1 MPPLVHATA
10 LTRAFGSS
18 TAVEGLDLAVDRGE
32 VFGLLGPNGAG
43 KTTTIR
49 MLATLLRPTSGTAR
63 VCGFDVTQHADA
75 VRRRIGYV
83 MQQTFQSGRYLL
95 TGREAVEIEAA
106 LYHVPPRA
114 VRGRAA
120 EVLDVVGLTQHA
132 DRLVMTYSG
141 GMKKRLELAC
151 GLLHRPEVL
160 FLDEPS
166 LGLDVQ
172 SRHAMWDHVR
182 ALRDG
187 GVTVLV
193 ATNYLDEADRI
204 CDRLTIIDHGRA
216 VTTGAPDALKR
227 AVGGD
232 VLLVSTAERERLMQ
246 IVRAAPW
253 AIRVAAPD
261 AVVHVYV
268 QDASVALPALMRLAL
283 DAGIALE
290 RLSYTQPTLD
300 DVFLLH
306 TGRELREAA

>member
-1 MPPLVHATA
+1 
-10 LTRAFGSS
+10 
-18 TAVEGLDLAVDRGE
+18 
-32 VFGLLGPNGAG
+32 
-43 KTTTIR
+43 
-49 MLATLLRPTSGTAR
+49 
-63 VCGFDVTQHADA
+63 
-75 VRRRIGYV
+75 
-83 MQQTFQSGRYLL
+83 
-95 TGREAVEIEAA
+95 
-106 LYHVPPRA
+106 
-114 VRGRAA
+114 
-120 EVLDVVGLTQHA
+120 
-132 DRLVMTYSG
+132 
-141 GMKKRLELAC
+141 
-151 GLLHRPEVL
+151 
-160 FLDEPS
+160 
-166 LGLDVQ
+166 
-172 SRHAMWDHVR
+172 MWDHVR

>member
-1 MPPLVHATA
+1 M
-10 LTRAFGSS
+10 
-18 TAVEGLDLAVDRGE
+18 
-32 VFGLLGPNGAG
+32 
-43 KTTTIR
+43 
-49 MLATLLRPTSGTAR
+49 
-63 VCGFDVTQHADA
+63 
-75 VRRRIGYV
+75 
-83 MQQTFQSGRYLL
+83 
-95 TGREAVEIEAA
+95 
-106 LYHVPPRA
+106 
-114 VRGRAA
+114 
-120 EVLDVVGLTQHA
+120 
-132 DRLVMTYSG
+132 VMTYSG

-182 ALRDG
+182 GLRDG
-187 GVTVLV
+187 GVTVLL

-216 VTTGAPDALKR
+216 VTTGTPAALKR

-232 VLLVSTAERERLMQ
+232 VLLVSTSERERLMQ
-246 IVRAAPW
+246 SVGNAPW
-253 AIRVAAPD
+253 VTRVAAPD
-261 AVVHVYV
+261 AVVHIYV
-268 QDASVALPALMRLAL
+268 EDASVALPALMRLAL

>member
-1 MPPLVHATA
+1 
-10 LTRAFGSS
+10 
-18 TAVEGLDLAVDRGE
+18 
-32 VFGLLGPNGAG
+32 
-43 KTTTIR
+43 
-49 MLATLLRPTSGTAR
+49 LLRPTSGTAR

-106 LYHVPPRA
+106 LYHVPPRS
-114 VRGRAA
+114 VRRRAA

-141 GMKKRLELAC
+141 GMKKRLRARC
-151 GLLHRPEVL
+151 GVSAPAGGDVPGRASP
-160 FLDEPS
+160 
-166 LGLDVQ
+166 GRDVQ
-172 SRHAMWDHVR
+172 SRYAMWDHVR

-204 CDRLTIIDHGRA
+204 CDRLTIIDRGRA
-216 VTTGAPDALKR
+216 VTTGTPDALKR

-246 IVRAAPW
+246 I
-253 AIRVAAPD
+253 
-261 AVVHVYV
+261 
-268 QDASVALPALMRLAL
+268 
-283 DAGIALE
+283 
-290 RLSYTQPTLD
+290 
-300 DVFLLH
+300 
-306 TGRELREAA
+306 